1 MCTSAKKCLFLA
13 SAAPRPDALFDLD
26 TQITISN
33 KAIVFERLSVSPNP
47 IIILVASCA
56 YTCYYLKKN
65 IFIMLYLNF
74 VKLFNVSFVN
84 NNLLDNYFYNFTH
97 KSVTEPFPS
106 QFQINTCGRLICT
119 NMTKMLNTWSL
130 SLLLFYITW
139 TTALD
144 KKVRYKM
151 FCLIS
156 N

>member
-1 MCTSAKKCLFLA
+1 VPFILACFQA

-47 IIILVASCA
+47 IIILASCA
-56 YTCYYLKKN
+56 Y
-65 IFIMLYLNF
+65 NF

-84 NNLLDNYFYNFTH
+84 NNLLDHYFYNFTH

-106 QFQINTCGRLICT
+106 QFQINTCGRIICT
-119 NMTKMLNTWSL
+119 NMTKMLNMWSF